1 MTPVRPA
8 RRFVALFLLTVL
20 GGSLF
25 LSTFSDRWYL
35 ALPWHDHIILGPM
48 VPNWENHHH
57 EPLTYPGRYRH
68 SEHGSPHF
76 FGREQVVSFVTDT
89 GVPSKVLSLY
99 RLPAGDNSIISFG
112 VQLLH
117 SAEGPTLPELSPPLI
132 CPLGWGFLTLPS
144 AFLPPPDKPP
154 RDSQ

>member
-1 MTPVRPA
+1 MTSVRPA
-8 RRFVALFLLTVL
+8 RRLVALFLLTVL

-35 ALPWHDHIILGPM
+35 ALPWHDHIILGPL
-48 VPNWENHHH
+48 VADWENHHH
-57 EPLTYPGRYRH
+57 GPLTYPGRYSR
-68 SEHGSPHF
+68 SEHGSTHF
-76 FGREQVVSFVTDT
+76 SGRDQVVSLVTDT
-89 GVPSKVLSLY
+89 GVPSKVLSVY
-99 RLPAGDNSIISFG
+99 RLPVGDNSIFSFG

-132 CPLGWGFLTLPS
+132 CPLSLGFLILSS